1 MASIIGGITTSHIP
15 AIGNAI
21 ARGLQ
26 QTPYWKPFFDG
37 YLPVRQWLDEV
48 RPDVAVVLYNDHGLS
63 FFLDRMPTFAIGA
76 AERYPNQDEGWGLD
90 VLPAIRGN
98 VELSWH
104 VIESLV
110 ADEFDLTICQ
120 EMTVDHGCMVPM
132 LTMWPETVGEW
143 PVAVVPIAINTVQHP
158 VPSAAR
164 CYKLGQALGRAIESY
179 PEDLRVV
186 VFGTGGMSHQLQGER
201 AGFINVAFDRMFM
214 QALVDDPEVLT
225 RLTTAELVE
234 QAGSEGIE
242 LIMWLAMRGAM
253 TKGASLRHSHYH
265 VPVSNTAAGVLVV
278 DNVAVPRPAAAVRR
292 DVAIVGE
299 LDVT

>member
-1 MASIIGGITTSHIP
+1 
-15 AIGNAI
+15 
-21 ARGLQ
+21 
-26 QTPYWKPFFDG
+26 
-37 YLPVRQWLDEV
+37 
-48 RPDVAVVLYNDHGLS
+48 
-63 FFLDRMPTFAIGA
+63 
-76 AERYPNQDEGWGLD
+76 
-90 VLPAIRGN
+90 
-98 VELSWH
+98 
-104 VIESLV
+104 
-110 ADEFDLTICQ
+110 
-120 EMTVDHGCMVPM
+120 
-132 LTMWPETVGEW
+132 
-143 PVAVVPIAINTVQHP
+143 
-158 VPSAAR
+158 
-164 CYKLGQALGRAIESY
+164 
-179 PEDLRVV
+179 
-186 VFGTGGMSHQLQGER
+186 MSHQLQGER